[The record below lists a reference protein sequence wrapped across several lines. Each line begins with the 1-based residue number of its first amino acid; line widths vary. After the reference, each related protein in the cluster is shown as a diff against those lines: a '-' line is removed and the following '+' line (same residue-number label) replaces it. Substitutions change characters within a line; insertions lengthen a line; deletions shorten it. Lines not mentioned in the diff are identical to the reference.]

1 MYLSKLTL
9 DPSHPQARRDL
20 ASAYEMHRTLA
31 RVYAPNEDAP
41 PVRFLWRIEPSPNYA
56 AVGSHVLVQSASPG
70 NWNVIGSMPGYSL
83 AMHTDKRVDLNA
95 LVTSGRQYQFRLRAN
110 PTVTREGKRYGL
122 TAEGEQLAWLYRQGE
137 RLGFS
142 VLTVERGTSE
152 RLSVRQNKAGRTI
165 IVQAALFEGRL
176 AATEP
181 DRLRAALLGGIGHAK
196 SLGLGLLSLAPRRA

>member
-1 MYLSKLTL
+1 
-9 DPSHPQARRDL
+9 
-20 ASAYEMHRTLA
+20 
-31 RVYAPNEDAP
+31 
-41 PVRFLWRIEPSPNYA
+41 
-56 AVGSHVLVQSASPG
+56 
-70 NWNVIGSMPGYSL
+70 MPGYSL

-95 LVTSGRQYQFRLRAN
+95 LVASGRQYQFRLRAN

-142 VLTVERGTSE
+142 VLTVERGASE

-181 DRLRAALLGGIGHAK
+181 DRLREALLGGIGHAK
-196 SLGLGLLSLAPRRA
+196 SLGLGLLSLAPTRA